1 MRVSQENTTGILA
14 LSQELAQNGSQK
26 TTSSIGAKTFK
37 EQQDEKYANLGE
49 IEGYRET
56 FGLDS
61 IENMTT
67 AEYAAFQRA
76 TSNLSPAEKIKAAQ
90 SIHLVAAVYFQ
101 VQTDSLSKDK
111 GSSVDVT
118 SSDAVQSGSGK
129 YTLPCSQGFF
139 QNNTDVLTQ
148 GISALNKLNNNECKT
163 MAGFLQSFSGAL
175 QSKGINVTA

>member
-1 MRVSQENTTGILA
+1 MRVSQENTTNILG
-14 LSQELAQNGSQK
+14 LSQDLIQSGSQK
-26 TTSSIGAKTFK
+26 TTSAEKAKTFK
-37 EQQDEKYANLGE
+37 EQQKEKFTDLND

-56 FGLDS
+56 YGLDT

-101 VQTDSLSKDK
+101 VQTDSLSKERGGELDA
-111 GSSVDVT
+111 ST
-118 SSDAVQSGSGK
+118 SDEITNNK
-129 YTLPCSQGFF
+129 YTLANNKGFF
-139 QNNTDVLTQ
+139 QNNTDVLNQ
-148 GISALNKLNNNECKT
+148 GITALNKLNNTEGKT

-175 QSKGINVTA
+175 QSKGINITA